1 MPRFS
6 GNKMNSS
13 NSKRHFTLVKGN
25 KEHGLFYGS
34 TPSTAALMVA
44 TKLCTSSKS
53 KEGDIVEFYIKEI
66 TQDSKKKVYG
76 PYIGYI
82 DKLKGHGV
90 QSYKIVAKLKKVGM
104 KGGAGIDD
112 IQISYGDCGKQ
123 HSWSRKTASNECII
137 LTCNRTKITIGS
149 NPSNASIIQV
159 KFFHNTTNSIY
170 FKKLKLT
177 VERTNSNVFEDIIKE
192 LLGVTNQLDVS
203 GLNGLINK
211 ILEFTESSGNFKV
224 DIHFIKQWLKKSI
237 NQENTGQARAANSHP
252 PPSPGSFNST
262 HPAAHGIPSP
272 PPPPLFA
279 QSGSPPPP
287 PPPPR
292 PPPPPPSTD
301 DISREL
307 RMMSFTSGRV
317 NSGRG
322 NGDSSALAHSAAQ
335 GIPPLAQSNSS
346 HHSASAQRSYL
357 SNIAKAANNRRKK
370 REAIA
375 AAAAKAAATA
385 APATDA
391 AAPATDAPVAAA
403 IASGSEAEKTNSFLS
418 ELQQKMGQIKPTSVK
433 LISRN
438 NKSTSSAAKPVN
450 SNTKQLTFAEK
461 MAFARAHAT
470 GFAQAQVNPKGT

>member
-1 MPRFS
+1 MPKFS
-6 GNKMNSS
+6 DNKMSS
-13 NSKRHFTLVKGN
+13 SDSKRHFTLVSGN

-90 QSYKIVAKLKKVGM
+90 QSCKIVAKLKKVGM

-137 LTCNRTKITIGS
+137 LTCNHTKITIGS

-203 GLNGLINK
+203 RLNGLINK

-224 DIHFIKQWLKKSI
+224 DIHFIKKWLKKSI

-262 HPAAHGIPSP
+262 HSAAHGIPSP

-287 PPPPR
+287 LFLQVPPYRSP
-292 PPPPPPSTD
+292 
-301 DISREL
+301 
-307 RMMSFTSGRV
+307 
-317 NSGRG
+317 
-322 NGDSSALAHSAAQ
+322 DSASAAQ
-335 GIPPLAQSNSS
+335 PE
-346 HHSASAQRSYL
+346 RSYM
-357 SNIAKAANNRRKK
+357 SNIARAAENARLRRTAAS
-370 REAIA
+370 AIA
-375 AAAAKAAATA
+375 SES
-385 APATDA
+385 
-391 AAPATDAPVAAA
+391 AA
-403 IASGSEAEKTNSFLS
+403 IASKSEAEKTNPFLQNLERRFAKKKVDNPNS
-418 ELQQKMGQIKPTSVK
+418 SGIIANINK
-433 LISRN
+433 LLNQSKSKSKN
-438 NKSTSSAAKPVN
+438 NAIDPS
-450 SNTKQLTFAEK
+450 QLSFAERRA
-461 MAFARAHAT
+461 MAAAHGAVM
-470 GFAQAQVNPKGT
+470 G